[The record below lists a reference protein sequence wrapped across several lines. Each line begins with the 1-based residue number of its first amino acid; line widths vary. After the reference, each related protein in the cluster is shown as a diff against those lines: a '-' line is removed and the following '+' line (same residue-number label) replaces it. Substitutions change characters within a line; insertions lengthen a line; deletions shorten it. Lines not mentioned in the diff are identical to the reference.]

1 MVPDGRCGGGD
12 GWWQG
17 RGIFLVNNV
26 EKVNLN
32 EPQVSRQQVPPPSSS
47 NPACSTLLFIS
58 TLHLPPYTHPS
69 EPFHT
74 MLRIPALLTAP
85 RPVLIKASRS
95 SPCLLCWQVAQSY
108 ISRPLLLDGFKFDIR
123 MYALITSVS
132 PLRIYKVGP
141 PRPAS
146 VAPDKPQ
153 LPSALDMHNPAAAA
167 AAGAAAMTH
176 VDDGPPARPPAA
188 AIANLRLGACCCV
201 YIVQR
206 RSGASVHGGVRE
218 TVEQQPGRAMHA
230 PHQLRHQQVFRGE
243 DGQGRTRLTHPLHR
257 LASFVAHLRP
267 SCHLLPHSGR
277 Q

>member
-1 MVPDGRCGGGD
+1 MPDGRRGGGD

-32 EPQVSRQQVPPPSSS
+32 EPQVGRQQDLLLPHPTPPALPLSPS
-47 NPACSTLLFIS
+47 ALF
-58 TLHLPPYTHPS
+58 HLPPYTHPS

-85 RPVLIKASRS
+85 RPVLTKASRS

-141 PRPAS
+141 PQPAS

-201 YIVQR
+201 CLVQR

-218 TVEQQPGRAMHA
+218 AVEQQPGRAMHA
-230 PHQLRHQQVFRGE
+230 PHQLRHQQVLRGD
-243 DGQGRTRLTHPLHR
+243 DGRRAGPDSPTLCRDSHH
-257 LASFVAHLRP
+257 S
-267 SCHLLPHSGR
+267 LPI
-277 Q
+277 